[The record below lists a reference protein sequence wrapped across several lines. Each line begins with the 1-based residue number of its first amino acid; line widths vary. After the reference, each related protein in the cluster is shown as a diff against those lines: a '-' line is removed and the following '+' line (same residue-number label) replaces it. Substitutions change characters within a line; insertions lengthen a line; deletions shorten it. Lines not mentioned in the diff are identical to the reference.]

1 MNIWTNVD
9 DIVQIYEHVFTVLVM
24 AYRSELMT

>member
-9 DIVQIYEHVFTVLVM
+9 DIVPIYEHVFTMLLM
-24 AYRSELMT
+24 AHRSELMT